1 MLISFFKFEK
11 IVCVYLARILG
22 LKKMNFEVSKVEP
35 EREKTLFQTV
45 SNTTIP
51 DTNENSLMLKRLG
64 NIEKTLIN
72 IWNDMNEKQIEEVKE
87 IKWKYAAIVMDRLFL
102 YLTTIYF
109 VLTFCPFVLSIK
121 NFYKPT

>member
-1 MLISFFKFEK
+1 M
-11 IVCVYLARILG
+11 LG
-22 LKKMNFEVSKVEP
+22 LKKMNFEVSKVEL
-35 EREKTLFQTV
+35 EREKTFFETV
-45 SNTTIP
+45 SNTVQ
-51 DTNENSLMLKRLG
+51 DKSENSLMLKRLG

-102 YLTTIYF
+102 LLTIFYF
-109 VLTFCPFVLSIK
+109 IFTFCPFVLSIK